1 MTAKL
6 WRSRA
11 VLLASA
17 MLVLTIVVA
26 CGDPEEATDPVLNS
40 GSVATN
46 EPTALPANPS
56 EGVAQATEIGGPGAA
71 PVDLAP
77 ELLSVEAWYNSEPL
91 TLEALRG
98 EPVLLVFW
106 ATY

>member
-1 MTAKL
+1 MTAKP

-11 VLLASA
+11 ALLASA
-17 MLVLTIVVA
+17 MLILAIVVA
-26 CGDPEEATDPVLNS
+26 CGDSEEATEPVMSS

-56 EGVAQATEIGGPGAA
+56 EGVAQATESGETVAA